1 MENVTNVWEKVKRP
15 GTPVAC
21 AKLEPLFKFTIIC
34 SYFIAMVLRSN
45 QETILKIW
53 WFPKNIYTSGLLI
66 STLYAIHT
74 MPANTKYVYIHSHNL
89 YIIWNQE

>member
-1 MENVTNVWEKVKRP
+1 M
-15 GTPVAC
+15 AC
-21 AKLEPLFKFTIIC
+21 AKSEPLFKFTVIY
-34 SYFIAMVLRSN
+34 SYFIIIAMVLRSN